1 MENILITGGTGLIGK
16 HLTKMLID
24 NGYSVALLGRKIN
37 KTGDLQTWFWDIEN
51 NTVDAGAL
59 DSADYIIHLAGAG
72 IGDKRWSKRRK
83 KEIRDSRIRSAQLIF
98 DQVMQGK
105 RRVKAFLSASAIGY
119 YGGTTSEKIFS
130 ETDPPAAD
138 FLGETCR
145 LWEEAADRFRNAGIR
160 TVKIRTGVVLTPK
173 GGALSKLA
181 LPVKMGIG
189 SHLGNGSQ
197 YMPWI
202 HIEDLCGIYL
212 KALKDQSVQGS
223 YNAVAPEHI
232 TNRQLMKAIAG
243 VLHKPM
249 WFPPVPAFAL
259 RLLFGEMASLFLSG
273 SRVSCNQITRTGY
286 AFKYSRLKDAL
297 GNLLGNSL
305 QLTRRD

>member
-1 MENILITGGTGLIGK
+1 MENILITGGTGIIGK

-24 NGYSVALLGRKIN
+24 NGYAVALLGRKIN

-51 NTVDAGAL
+51 NTIDAGAF

-72 IGDKRWSKRRK
+72 IGDKNWSKRRK
-83 KEIRDSRIRSAQLIF
+83 KEIRDSRIKSAQLIF
-98 DQVMQGK
+98 DQVTQVKG
-105 RRVKAFLSASAIGY
+105 RVKAFISASAIGY
-119 YGGTTSEKIFS
+119 YGSITSEKIFS
-130 ETDPPAAD
+130 EPDLPAAD

-145 LWEEAADRFRNAGIR
+145 LWEEAADRYRDAGIR
-160 TVKIRTGVVLTPK
+160 TVKIRTGVVLAPN

-189 SHLGNGSQ
+189 SRLASGRQ

-202 HIEDLCGIYL
+202 HIDDLCGIYL
-212 KALKDQSVQGS
+212 KALEDNSMEGP

-232 TNRQLMKAIAG
+232 TNRQLTKAIAG
-243 VLHKPM
+243 VVHKPL

-259 RLLFGEMASLFLSG
+259 RLLFGEMATMLLNG
-273 SRVSCNQITRTGY
+273 SRVAADKIAATGY
-286 AFKYSRLKDAL
+286 EFRYGTLDKALTHLFKS
-297 GNLLGNSL
+297 
-305 QLTRRD
+305 